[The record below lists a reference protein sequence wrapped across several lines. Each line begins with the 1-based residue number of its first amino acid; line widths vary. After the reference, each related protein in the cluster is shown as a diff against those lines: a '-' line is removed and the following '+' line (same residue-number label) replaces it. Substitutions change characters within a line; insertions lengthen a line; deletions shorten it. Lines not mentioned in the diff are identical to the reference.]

1 MSASTQSRLPEPVLG
16 TAVARIKESLLL
28 SVVAGGL
35 GLFLFSALV
44 LVPFGKDVLG
54 AIIAVIGFNVALIGV
69 IGYVLYHVLDR
80 MV

>member
-1 MSASTQSRLPEPVLG
+1 MLG

>member
-1 MSASTQSRLPEPVLG
+1 MRVPVLG
-16 TAVARIKESLLL
+16 TAIGRIKESLLL

-54 AIIAVIGFNVALIGV
+54 ALLAVIGFNVALIGV
-69 IGYVLYHVLDR
+69 IGYALYHVLDR
-80 MV
+80 LV